1 MRLRA
6 NTCPSRDKSDRTGS
20 FLGGEGSQTQWEV
33 PGFPT
38 PIWWPSSPPHPTGPN
53 QLVLFEERPSLNPA
67 LPIPR
72 GKMVRAEFLL
82 EMWEQSQEDFLEEGE
97 VTFQRVPSLMAF
109 ASAKAS
115 SSPASWP
122 WVHYVLPATSDAHV

>member
-1 MRLRA
+1 M
-6 NTCPSRDKSDRTGS
+6 
-20 FLGGEGSQTQWEV
+20 GGARISH
-33 PGFPT
+33 

-97 VTFQRVPSLMAF
+97 VTSESPMSGGLSL
-109 ASAKAS
+109 S
-115 SSPASWP
+115 
-122 WVHYVLPATSDAHV
+122 